1 LAAKAASPRWRHFGR
16 GVSRGMLSHSQ
27 DAVRS
32 DTMRTGGGSLDIARL
47 LKLDLL
53 DLRVV
58 APGDGAFGI
67 AAKALPD
74 GERTAATARFGR
86 S

>member
-1 LAAKAASPRWRHFGR
+1 
-16 GVSRGMLSHSQ
+16 
-27 DAVRS
+27 
-32 DTMRTGGGSLDIARL
+32 MRTGGGSLDIARL

-53 DLRVV
+53 DLGVV

>member
-1 LAAKAASPRWRHFGR
+1 M
-16 GVSRGMLSHSQ
+16 SRGMLSHSQ

-58 APGDGAFGI
+58 APGDGALEGI
-67 AAKALPD
+67 GTDRLIIAKPRLPSVQVS
-74 GERTAATARFGR
+74 GEC
-86 S
+86 

>member
-1 LAAKAASPRWRHFGR
+1 
-16 GVSRGMLSHSQ
+16 
-27 DAVRS
+27 
-32 DTMRTGGGSLDIARL
+32 MRTGGGSSDIAQL
-47 LKLDLL
+47 LVGAKLL

-67 AAKALPD
+67 AAKSLPD
-74 GERTAATARFGR
+74 GELTAAAASFGR